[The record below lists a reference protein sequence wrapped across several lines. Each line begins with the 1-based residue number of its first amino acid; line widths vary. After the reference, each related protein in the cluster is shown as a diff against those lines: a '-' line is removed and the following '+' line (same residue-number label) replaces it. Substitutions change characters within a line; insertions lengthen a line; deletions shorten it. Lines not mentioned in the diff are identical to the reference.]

1 MIDIKLSHIVF
12 LSLGSNLGDRLGY
25 LNTALSQL
33 TNDHCSM
40 SQVSGVYETKHWSI
54 NNDEERYPDFFN
66 IACEIRTC
74 LSPIDLLKEIKSI
87 EKNIGRNFNRIRN
100 SPREID
106 IDILL
111 YDNLILNQV
120 KLEIPHPRLALR
132 SFVLA
137 PLRDI
142 APNLIHP
149 IKRESIKSIFAS
161 LEKNQKKDVKK
172 IKNDKWHV
180 IQTKN

>member
-1 MIDIKLSHIVF
+1 MIDIKLSHVVF
-12 LSLGSNLGDRLGY
+12 LSLGSNLGNRLGY

-33 TNDHCSM
+33 TNDHCSVV
-40 SQVSGVYETKHWSI
+40 QVSGVYETKHWSI
-54 NNDEERYPDFFN
+54 NNDAASYPDFFN
-66 IACEIRTC
+66 LACQMRTC
-74 LSPIDLLKEIKSI
+74 LSPLDLLKAIKSI
-87 EKNIGRNFNRIRN
+87 EKNIGRDFNRIRN

-111 YDNLILNQV
+111 YDNLIFNQK
-120 KLEIPHPRLALR
+120 KLEIPHPRLSLR

-149 IKRESIKSIFAS
+149 IRKESIKNIFSS
-161 LEKNQKKDVKK
+161 LEANHKKDVKK
-172 IKNDKWHV
+172 IKNDSWYV